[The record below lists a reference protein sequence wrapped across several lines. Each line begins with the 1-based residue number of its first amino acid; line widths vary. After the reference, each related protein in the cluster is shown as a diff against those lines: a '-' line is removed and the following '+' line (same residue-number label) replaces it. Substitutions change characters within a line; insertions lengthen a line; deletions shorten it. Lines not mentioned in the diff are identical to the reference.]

1 MVRKQFDVISK
12 LKTAV
17 SVSSNKYVRGHLK
30 KTDLV
35 QKLLE
40 LHERELREL
49 SELKIIKMKEV
60 SNCESEAEKNVQRV
74 VKKIHVLQEEL
85 SSLEKEKNSKINKHK
100 LNMIE
105 LEEELRRAETRKI
118 IDLDDKKFHCPLC
131 LGILKPEMK
140 IFQCPEGHILCE
152 SCYTKSDSE
161 RPRHRLCP
169 HCQIKYRTCFSRNRA
184 LEAIVISNYNRNK
197 N

>member
-85 SSLEKEKNSKINKHK
+85 SSLEHVSNDSTLAMQEF
-100 LNMIE
+100 
-105 LEEELRRAETRKI
+105 R
-118 IDLDDKKFHCPLC
+118 P
-131 LGILKPEMK
+131 KP
-140 IFQCPEGHILCE
+140 FL
-152 SCYTKSDSE
+152 
-161 RPRHRLCP
+161 
-169 HCQIKYRTCFSRNRA
+169 
-184 LEAIVISNYNRNK
+184 
-197 N
+197 